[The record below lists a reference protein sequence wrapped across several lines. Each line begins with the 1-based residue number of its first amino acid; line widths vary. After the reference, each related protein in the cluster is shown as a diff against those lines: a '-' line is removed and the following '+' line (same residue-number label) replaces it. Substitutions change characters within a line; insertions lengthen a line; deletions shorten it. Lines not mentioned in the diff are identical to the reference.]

1 MVEWTPNDDSVS
13 CSILS
18 YSARVGSAKVVLA
31 AAASARK
38 ENNSYNINCIVAK
51 DTCRK
56 KELLQKN
63 ETKNHDEDQ

>member
-1 MVEWTPNDDSVS
+1 
-13 CSILS
+13 
-18 YSARVGSAKVVLA
+18 VLA